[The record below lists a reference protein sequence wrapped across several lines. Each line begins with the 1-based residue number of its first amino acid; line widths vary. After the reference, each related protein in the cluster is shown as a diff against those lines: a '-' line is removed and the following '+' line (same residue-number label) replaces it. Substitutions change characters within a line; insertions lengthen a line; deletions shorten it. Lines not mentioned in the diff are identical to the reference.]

1 MGYATLY
8 FHPWEFT
15 NLHQKEFNFPAYVMR
30 NSGEQM
36 IERFD
41 QLLQY
46 IDKKG
51 WKTSLYK
58 QLTIEN

>member
-1 MGYATLY
+1 
-8 FHPWEFT
+8 
-15 NLHQKEFNFPAYVMR
+15 MR
-30 NSGEQM
+30 NSGKQM
-36 IERFD
+36 IARFE

-46 IDKKG
+46 VDKKG

>member
-1 MGYATLY
+1 MKHFITFLLFPFLAAAQ
-8 FHPWEFT
+8 P
-15 NLHQKEFNFPAYVMR
+15 EFNFLAYVMR
-30 NSGEQM
+30 NSGKQM
-36 IERFD
+36 IARFE

-46 IDKKG
+46 VDKKG